1 MRIGLSQLQ
10 SMHAAGEKIAMI
22 CCYDSAMAIL
32 AEDAGA
38 EIILVGDS
46 LGMLVQGH
54 DSTLPVSL
62 DHAIYHTTCVARG
75 TKKAVVLGDL
85 PFGSYQVSPEQ
96 AFESGA
102 RLMAAGATMVK
113 LEGGAAMAP
122 AVEFMASRGI
132 PVCGHL
138 GLTPQSVFTLG
149 GFKVQGKT
157 EDAAKRVIEDAKALE
172 RAGACMIVLEAVPS
186 EVGRQMQE
194 ALSIPVIGIGA
205 GPQVAGQILLM
216 YDMLDIYRG
225 RKAKFVKNFMAGAP
239 SIFAALETYVKEV
252 KSGAFPSPEYCY

>member
-1 MRIGLSQLQ
+1 M
-10 SMHAAGEKIAMI
+10 EKAPAFNLHDQNGKQHSLTD
-22 CCYDSAMAIL
+22 YK
-32 AEDAGA
+32 GKY
-38 EIILVGDS
+38 LVLYFYPKDDTPGCTKEACAFQDN
-46 LGMLVQGH
+46 
-54 DSTLPVSL
+54 LPRFKTS
-62 DHAIYHTTCVARG
+62 
-75 TKKAVVLGDL
+75 KAVVLGDL
-85 PFGSYQVSPEQ
+85 PFGSYQISPEQ

-122 AVEFMASRGI
+122 AVEFMAGRGI

-157 EDAAKRVIEDAKALE
+157 EEAAQRVIEDAKTLE

-186 EVGRQMQE
+186 DCGRQMQE

-205 GPQVAGQILLM
+205 GPHCAGQILLM

-225 RKAKFVKNFMAGAP
+225 KKAKFVKNFMTGAP
-239 SIFAALETYVKEV
+239 SILAALETFVREV